1 MERSYSHTIRP
12 VLTVWHQVTAEVRL
26 FWRSRQ
32 AVYLN
37 FFVPMLG
44 MALFVYLDREG
55 MLGRVFGLLGRGLG
69 ARGAVLD
76 EASPIVLM
84 TVGMITYCVITA
96 AFEGLVPKIVRQRDA
111 GILKRLGGTPL
122 RRWVFVA
129 GKALSASVLVFVE
142 TALIFVV
149 GLVSTD
155 VTVAGS
161 WWLLG
166 GMLLLGTFTLAA
178 LGFIVSNLTSSPDGA
193 VVAVHA
199 IYIPMLLLCGAFVP
213 VEALPGVLQVVAKAF
228 PLTYFATPFR
238 SVMTEGASLA
248 AVGRDLVV
256 LAGWTVGSWI
266 VAVKTLR
273 WQ

>member
-1 MERSYSHTIRP
+1 
-12 VLTVWHQVTAEVRL
+12 
-26 FWRSRQ
+26 
-32 AVYLN
+32 
-37 FFVPMLG
+37 
-44 MALFVYLDREG
+44 
-55 MLGRVFGLLGRGLG
+55 
-69 ARGAVLD
+69 
-76 EASPIVLM
+76 
-84 TVGMITYCVITA
+84 
-96 AFEGLVPKIVRQRDA
+96 LVPKIVRQRDA
-111 GILKRLGGTPL
+111 GILKRLGGTPM

-129 GKALSASVLVFVE
+129 GKALSASALVFIE
-142 TALIFVV
+142 TALIFAV

-178 LGFIVSNLTSSPDGA
+178 LGFVVSNLTGSPDGA

-213 VEALPGVLQVVAKAF
+213 VEALPGVLQIVAKVF

-238 SVMTEGASLA
+238 RVMTEGAGLA

-256 LAGWTVGSWI
+256 LAAWTVGSWI
-266 VAVKTLR
+266 VAVKTLK
-273 WQ
+273 QQ

>member
-1 MERSYSHTIRP
+1 MEKSYSRTIRP
-12 VLTVWHQVTAEVRL
+12 VLTVWHQTVAEVRL

-111 GILKRLGGTPL
+111 GILKRLEGTPL

-155 VTVAGS
+155 VTIAGS

-178 LGFIVSNLTSSPDGA
+178 LGFIVSNLTGSPDGA

-213 VEALPGVLQVVAKAF
+213 VEALPGMLQIVAKAF

-238 SVMTEGASLA
+238 SVMTEGASLV
-248 AVGRDLVV
+248 AVSKDLVI
-256 LAGWTVGSWI
+256 LAAWTVGSWI

-273 WQ
+273 QQ